1 MEVISHAF
9 IVLRVYISKSRSV
22 RQVKI
27 CKAGVV
33 VVVVAT
39 LHLSCLERKI
49 SEKMKIKKLR
59 RGKGRLE
66 LPEVIG
72 MGCLG

>member
-9 IVLRVYISKSRSV
+9 IVLRVDISKSRSV

-27 CKAGVV
+27 CKAGL
-33 VVVVAT
+33 VVVAT
-39 LHLSCLERKI
+39 LQLSCLERKI

>member
-27 CKAGVV
+27 CKAGL
-33 VVVVAT
+33 VVVAT
-39 LHLSCLERKI
+39 LQLSCLERKI

>member
-1 MEVISHAF
+1 
-9 IVLRVYISKSRSV
+9 
-22 RQVKI
+22 
-27 CKAGVV
+27 

-39 LHLSCLERKI
+39 LQLSCLERKI